1 MHNLK
6 TATKFFPL
14 TSRNIRITFY
24 NEQKISK
31 PPKNPWESPSCFST
45 PFHLR
50 THTSPPLPSPPPQS
64 KHGFVPRS
72 LARFQAANK
81 QRNNSARRGGWFLET
96 RKRRVGV
103 ARPVTSSFV
112 AAMTPESLESTRP
125 FGQPFTLTRMIA
137 FQSSILCVPFRK
149 KGYAS
154 SFYYS
159 NNEWKLWKAKL
170 SYRVLSDSVWF
181 VAIFRY
187 FRRENFTAKIAIDF
201 SCEAV
206 SCFTVEFIGLN
217 TVFIER

>member
-149 KGYAS
+149 RDTLVRSIIRTTNENFEKQSYLIEFSQIRFDS
-154 SFYYS
+154 SRFS
-159 NNEWKLWKAKL
+159 GIFDEKILRPRL
-170 SYRVLSDSVWF
+170 RL
-181 VAIFRY
+181 IFR
-187 FRRENFTAKIAIDF
+187 AKRYL
-201 SCEAV
+201 V
-206 SCFTVEFIGLN
+206 SPWNLLDWTFL
-217 TVFIER
+217 

>member
-50 THTSPPLPSPPPQS
+50 THTSPPLPSSPI
-64 KHGFVPRS
+64 K
-72 LARFQAANK
+72 ARFRTSVSRTLSKAANK

-137 FQSSILCVPFRK
+137 FQSSILCVPSRK

-159 NNEWKLWKAKL
+159 NNEWKLWKGKL
-170 SYRVLSDSVWF
+170 YRYILSDSVWF
-181 VAIFRY
+181 VAIFRC